1 MLDKPKPVRDGL
13 SNYMYVMQQII
24 FKTHYLRKFRP
35 LKIQDMCDRSIH
47 LPVRA
52 SGFLPGTC
60 VNPPAIGARNCCG
73 ALGERGEGG
82 EGEEKRKRREGR
94 EERKERRERRE
105 RERRRG
111 REEREERRER
121 KRKRRKGREERKEEG
136 EKRRERCQGALYRY
150 SGIS

>member
-13 SNYMYVMQQII
+13 SNYSVVQQII

-35 LKIQDMCDRSIH
+35 LKIQDMCDGSVH

-60 VNPPAIGARNCCG
+60 EHPPAIGARNCCG
-73 ALGERGEGG
+73 ASGERGEG
-82 EGEEKRKRREGR
+82 
-94 EERKERRERRE
+94 ERG
-105 RERRRG
+105 RRRG

-121 KRKRRKGREERKEEG
+121 KRGRN
-136 EKRRERCQGALYRY
+136 RERGVREHCTGTVVYPSY
-150 SGIS
+150 SLMLA

>member
-13 SNYMYVMQQII
+13 SNYSVMQQII
-24 FKTHYLRKFRP
+24 FKTYYLRKFRP
-35 LKIQDMCDRSIH
+35 LKIQDMCDGSVH

-60 VNPPAIGARNCCG
+60 VHPPAIGARNCCG
-73 ALGERGEGG
+73 ALGER
-82 EGEEKRKRREGR
+82 REG
-94 EERKERRERRE
+94 E

-121 KRKRRKGREERKEEG
+121 RGEGRN
-136 EKRRERCQGALYRY
+136 RERGVREHFAGTVVYPSY
-150 SGIS
+150 SLMLA

>member
-13 SNYMYVMQQII
+13 SNYSVMQQII

-35 LKIQDMCDRSIH
+35 LKIQDMCDRSVH

-60 VNPPAIGARNCCG
+60 VHPPAIGARNCCG
-73 ALGERGEGG
+73 ALGERREGG

-94 EERKERRERRE
+94 EKRKEGEGRNGERGVREHCT
-105 RERRRG
+105 G
-111 REEREERRER
+111 IV
-121 KRKRRKGREERKEEG
+121 
-136 EKRRERCQGALYRY
+136 AYPSY
-150 SGIS
+150 SLMLA

>member
-13 SNYMYVMQQII
+13 SNYSVMQQII

-35 LKIQDMCDRSIH
+35 LKIQDMCDGSVH

-60 VNPPAIGARNCCG
+60 VHPPAIGARNCCG
-73 ALGERGEGG
+73 ALGER
-82 EGEEKRKRREGR
+82 REG
-94 EERKERRERRE
+94 E

-121 KRKRRKGREERKEEG
+121 
-136 EKRRERCQGALYRY
+136 RERGETEREV
-150 SGIS
+150 SGSIVQV